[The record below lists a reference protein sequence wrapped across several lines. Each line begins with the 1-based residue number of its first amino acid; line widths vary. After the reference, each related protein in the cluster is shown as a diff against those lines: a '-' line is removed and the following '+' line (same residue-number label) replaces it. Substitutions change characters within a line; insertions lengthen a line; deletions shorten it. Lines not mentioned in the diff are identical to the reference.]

1 MGMIDDMYFGE
12 LHFDKLYKQGS
23 EFGTLIHMLGQADDF
38 IYEHLSPDDK
48 RVYCRIRTVAAEV
61 LATAELAQFKNGF
74 RAGAQFALE
83 TFTRTTRRST
93 PRRKTRRSTE
103 RCWSGDIEAEGRLSF
118 FSLV

>member
-1 MGMIDDMYFGE
+1 MGMIDELYFGE

-23 EFGTLIHMLGQADDF
+23 EFGTLIHMLDQADDF

-83 TFTRTTRRST
+83 TFREDDT
-93 PRRKTRRSTE
+93 PFNTPPE
-103 RCWSGDIEAEGRLSF
+103 NEAEYRKMLDWRE
-118 FSLV
+118 